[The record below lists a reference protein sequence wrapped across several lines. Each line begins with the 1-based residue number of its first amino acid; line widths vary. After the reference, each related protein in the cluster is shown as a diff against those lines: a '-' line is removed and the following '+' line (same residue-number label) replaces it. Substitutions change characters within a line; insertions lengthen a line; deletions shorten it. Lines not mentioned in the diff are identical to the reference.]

1 MADGEPRKFES
12 YDFPSLIAQV
22 QKEGENPADFAES
35 LDEPDLALAVHL
47 GKYFDRRTAET
58 LRTEIRAKKRSYD
71 LEEDGHD
78 VSKTPFALR
87 KIMDPAERKLVVGN
101 IGGFSTVHGCTGGCD
116 WCCFDAY
123 LTKDLE
129 TIPLAQK
136 LHFFDEMATLTDGVT
151 GVYPE
156 LSKKVLARLL
166 LYGDNDAFDDTDI
179 VPLMTH
185 SFNQYGVTPI
195 LSTVVTKRGEENF
208 RYLTEIAARYKQ
220 LGDLRN
226 FLSQLAN
233 IKFLAQKSGLNT
245 MAKVFEVADK
255 RSALRIIRGLVDVF
269 NNTKGLA
276 PDLIE
281 LILLANIGEYNWA
294 LGVCGLGCVDDYLK
308 GRDTSE
314 LDEKVLGESDNSVIE
329 PDWRTLL
336 VFFKVAYEKVASK
349 FDSADLCTL
358 NFNDVVADVCRFI
371 SDSEK
376 ELAGLPNVGTI
387 RVSRDSNRANI
398 VDGLSNER
406 KYHFMPDDRNENG
419 LPGDRGFIMVA
430 GKRFFE
436 SGEKVGDNG
445 ISCFNG
451 MQLSPFGLMNR
462 ASVRI
467 SHDFPQGRVLVPY
480 KGLIKGNNLAK
491 PGDLLSNFLSN
502 IIVLRSADVF
512 IGGVEHIY
520 VYDGD
525 KRVRKIVYDKDAAQV
540 VSDNVVR
547 KNVESLTD
555 LKGLPNTLWGEAL
568 R

>member
-1 MADGEPRKFES
+1 MADGAPRKFDS
-12 YDFPSLIAQV
+12 YDFPSLIARV

-35 LDEPDLALAVHL
+35 LEEPDLALAVHL

-71 LEEDGHD
+71 LEGDGPD
-78 VSKTPFALR
+78 ESKTPFALR
-87 KIMDPAERKLVVGN
+87 NIKDPEERKLVIGN

-129 TIPLAQK
+129 TIPVAQK
-136 LHFFDEMATLTDGVT
+136 QHFFDEMATLTDGVP

-185 SFNQYGVTPI
+185 SFNKHGVTPV

-220 LGDLRN
+220 LDDLRD
-226 FLSQLAN
+226 FRTQLAN
-233 IKFLAQKSGLNT
+233 IKFLAKKSGLNT
-245 MAKVFEVADK
+245 MAEVFEVADK
-255 RSALRIIRGLVDVF
+255 RSALGIIKGLVGVF
-269 NNTKGLA
+269 NNTKGFA

-281 LILLANIGEYNWA
+281 LILLANIDEYNWA
-294 LGVCGLGCVDDYLK
+294 LEVCGLGCVDDYLK

-314 LDEKVLGESDNSVIE
+314 LEEKDSNIE

-336 VFFKVAYEKVASK
+336 VFFKVAYAKVASK
-349 FDSADLCTL
+349 FDSADLGTM
-358 NFNDVVADVCRFI
+358 NFNDAIADVCRFI
-371 SDSEK
+371 LDSEK

-387 RVSRDSNRANI
+387 RVSRDSSRAKV
-398 VDGLSNER
+398 VDVLSSER
-406 KYHFMPDDRNENG
+406 KYHFTADDRNENG
-419 LPGDRGFIMVA
+419 VPGDRGSIMVA

-436 SGEKVGDNG
+436 SGEKVGDDG

-480 KGLIKGNNLAK
+480 KGLIKLNNLAK
-491 PGDLLSNFLSN
+491 PGDSLSDFLSN
-502 IIVLRSADVF
+502 VIVLRSAGVLA
-512 IGGVEHIY
+512 GGSEYIY

-525 KRVRKIVYDKDAAQV
+525 KRIRKIVYAKDAAKV
-540 VSDNVVR
+540 VSDTIVCENV
-547 KNVESLTD
+547 KSLTD

-568 R
+568 S